1 MKHLK
6 QVNEGVKTLCRSG
19 TLAAIKQIVVL
30 RRSVRGVSHTPGD
43 ISEVRSLGKES
54 VLQEIFCSLLVVV
67 RIQS

>member
-6 QVNEGVKTLCRSG
+6 QVNKGVKTLCRSG

-30 RRSVRGVSHTPGD
+30 RRSVRGVPHTSGG

-54 VLQEIFCSLLVVV
+54 VLKEISCSFLV
-67 RIQS
+67 IDTDI